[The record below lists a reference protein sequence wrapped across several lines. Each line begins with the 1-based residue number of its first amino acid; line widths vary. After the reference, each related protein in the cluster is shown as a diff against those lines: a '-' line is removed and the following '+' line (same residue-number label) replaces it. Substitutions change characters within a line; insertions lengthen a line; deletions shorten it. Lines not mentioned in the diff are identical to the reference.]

1 MYYQNTSQSSSGIL
15 VLHVNVGTHP
25 TQPLVHN
32 SHTLQN
38 VMAGHSKWANIK
50 HRKAA
55 TDAKRGKLFTRVS
68 KEIIVAARLGGG
80 DPDAN
85 SRLRMA
91 IQNARGVSMPADN
104 IKRAIQRGTGE
115 IEGVTYEDVVYEGYG
130 PGGVALIVECTT
142 ENRNRT
148 VQEVRAT
155 FSKYGGSLGENNS
168 VSWNFT
174 RMGEIRL
181 QTTSSE
187 EKVLEDAINAGASD
201 VEYFADAESG
211 QGAVVYCAIDS
222 LQAIMAI
229 MESNGHIVVEQRL
242 AYLPT
247 TLVQVNDGESEKKLR
262 KLLDTFDDNDDVQ
275 QVFHNAELEE
285 ESE

>member
-1 MYYQNTSQSSSGIL
+1 
-15 VLHVNVGTHP
+15 
-25 TQPLVHN
+25 
-32 SHTLQN
+32 
-38 VMAGHSKWANIK
+38 MAGHSKWANIK

-91 IQNARGVSMPADN
+91 IQNARAVSMPADN

-115 IEGVTYEDVVYEGYG
+115 IEGVTYEDVTYEGYG
-130 PGGVALIVECTT
+130 PGGVAIIIECTT

-174 RMGEIRL
+174 RVGEIRIE
-181 QTTSSE
+181 TTATE
-187 EKVLEDAINAGASD
+187 EALFEHAISAGASD
-201 VEYFADAESG
+201 VEYFEDVESG
-211 QGAVVYCAIDS
+211 QGAVVYCAIEM
-222 LQAIMAI
+222 LQAVSQQL
-229 MESNGHIVVEQRL
+229 ELFGHSIEEQRL
-242 AYLPT
+242 AYLPST
-247 TLVQVNDGESEKKLR
+247 TVAVQDQDVEKKLR
-262 KLLDTFDDNDDVQ
+262 KLIDVFDDNDDVQ
-275 QVFHNAELEE
+275 QVFHNAELVNEE
-285 ESE
+285 